1 MSVSEETPAA
11 VPVWLN
17 PRIEDRRP
25 FGRVLIA
32 CGFAV
37 IMVSGGAFY
46 GWASTA
52 PVAGA
57 VVAPG
62 VINVDSNVRAIQHLE
77 GGILKEILVREGD
90 PVQGGQVLLRLDDT
104 ATSSSR
110 NELLGQYYEGLAA
123 EARLLAE
130 QAGADKIDFPKEL
143 TDKFGD
149 AAIARAMK
157 GQEDIFKSRVS
168 LLAERLAIGDRT
180 RKQLDS
186 QIQGLRDQIAAA
198 ERRLALLR
206 EEATQIESLLAKN
219 LVPITRQLDIRR
231 STAELEGEIASY
243 QAAIATAEQRIEE
256 EALRMADLRN
266 TQANEVVEELR
277 TTRARNYELTEQLRT
292 AEDVL
297 ERGEIR
303 SPVAGVV
310 KGLQVHTIGG
320 VISPGQ
326 TLMEIVPVSDKLV
339 VQATIDPMDIDQV
352 RPDMSAQV
360 WLAALNRRTEAPFE
374 GRVTTVSADRL
385 VDQVTGAPYYLAR
398 VELDNASL
406 ADETV
411 PIQAGMSAEVMIR
424 TGDRTTW
431 EYLMTPLVQFF
442 RNSLRES

>member
-1 MSVSEETPAA
+1 MNQQTPA
-11 VPVWLN
+11 VPAWLD
-17 PRIEDRRP
+17 PRIDDRRP
-25 FGRVLIA
+25 FGRLLIA
-32 CGFAV
+32 AGFGV
-37 IMVSGGAFY
+37 ILASGGAFY

-90 PVQGGQVLLRLDDT
+90 PVQAGQVLLRLDDT

-110 NELLGQYYEGLAA
+110 NELLGQLYEGLAT

-130 QAGADKIDFPKEL
+130 QSGADKIAFPKQL

-149 AAIARAMK
+149 AAVARAMK
-157 GQEDIFKSRVS
+157 GQEDIFASRKSM
-168 LLAERLAIGDRT
+168 LAERLAIGDRT
-180 RKQLDS
+180 RKQVDS
-186 QIQGLRDQIAAA
+186 EIDGLKAQIAAG
-198 ERRLALLR
+198 ERRLALLSQ
-206 EEATQIESLLAKN
+206 ELESVNSLLAKN
-219 LVPITRQLDIRR
+219 LVPQARRLDLQR

-243 QAAIATAEQRIEE
+243 QAAIATAEQKIEE
-256 EALRMADLRN
+256 EALRMSDLRN
-266 TQANEVVEELR
+266 TQSNEVVELLR
-277 TTRARNYELTEQLRT
+277 TTRARNFELTEQLRT

-303 SPVAGVV
+303 SPVRGVV

-320 VISPGQ
+320 VIAAGE

-339 VQATIDPMDIDQV
+339 VQATIDPLDIDQV
-352 RPDMSAQV
+352 RPNMAAQV
-360 WLAALNRRTEAPFE
+360 WLSALNRRTERPFE

-385 VDQVTGAPYYLAR
+385 TDPVTGAPYYLAR
-398 VELDNASL
+398 VELDSASL
-406 ADETV
+406 ADKTV

-431 EYLMTPLVQFF
+431 DYLMSPLVRFF
-442 RNSLRES
+442 QNSLRES

>member
-1 MSVSEETPAA
+1 VSNEALSVPA
-11 VPVWLN
+11 WLD
-17 PRIEDRRP
+17 PRLDDNRP
-25 FGRVLIA
+25 FGRMLVLS
-32 CGFAV
+32 GFCV
-37 IMVSGGAFY
+37 ILISGGAFY

-62 VINVDSNVRAIQHLE
+62 VINVDSNVRAIQHL
-77 GGILKEILVREGD
+77 GGDILKEILVREGD
-90 PVQGGQVLLRLDDT
+90 RVQAGQVLLRLDDT
-104 ATSSSR
+104 ATSSNR
-110 NELLGQYYEGLAA
+110 NELLGQYYEGLAT
-123 EARLLAE
+123 EARLVAE
-130 QAGADKIDFPKEL
+130 QTGADKIEFPKEL

-157 GQEDIFKSRVS
+157 GQEDIFTSRKSM
-168 LLAERLAIGDRT
+168 LAERLQIGERT
-180 RKQLDS
+180 RRQLDS
-186 QIQGLRDQIAAA
+186 EIEGLKGQITAAQ
-198 ERRLALLR
+198 RRLALLN
-206 EEATQIESLLAKN
+206 EELASVDTLLAKN
-219 LVPITRQLDIRR
+219 LVPQTRRLDLQR

-243 QAAIATAEQRIEE
+243 QAGIATAEQKIEE
-256 EALRMADLRN
+256 EALRMSDLRN
-266 TQANEVVEELR
+266 TQSNQVIEELR

-339 VQATIDPMDIDQV
+339 VQATIDPLDIDQV

-360 WLAALNRRTEAPFE
+360 WLSALNRRTEKPFE

-385 VDQVTGAPYYLAR
+385 IDQVTGAPYYLAR

-406 ADETV
+406 DDKTV

-431 EYLMTPLVQFF
+431 DYLMSPLVQFF
-442 RNSLRES
+442 QNSLRES